1 MKRFT
6 NINAND
12 ILDTLTMIHD
22 ENLDVRT
29 VTMGINLLDCADPD
43 PKVACE
49 KLYEKIVR
57 HAEDL
62 VPVCER
68 ISMEYGIPI
77 VNKRVAVT
85 PIALLLGC
93 APQADPVAYAKAL
106 DRAAD
111 TVGINFIGGYS
122 ALVHKGF
129 AAGDV
134 RLIRSIPQALSETGK
149 VCSSVN
155 IGTTKSGINMDAVA
169 MMGTL
174 FWIRRGAPPTATA
187 SARPSWWCSATRR
200 RITRSWRARFM
211 VWVSRTWSSTSAY
224 PAPARCEA
232 RC

>member
-6 NINAND
+6 SINADD
-12 ILDTLTMIHD
+12 ILETLLMIHD

-29 VTMGINLLDCADPD
+29 VTMGINLLDCADSNSSAACD
-43 PKVACE
+43 KV
-49 KLYEKIVR
+49 YEKIVR
-57 HAEDL
+57 HAENL

-68 ISMEYGIPI
+68 IAMEYGIPI

-85 PIALLLGC
+85 PVALLLAC
-93 APQADPVAYAKAL
+93 APDADPFDYAKAL

-134 RLIRSIPQALSETGK
+134 RLIKSIPQALSETGK

-169 MMGTL
+169 MMGEIILDTAKKNRRSQL
-174 FWIRRGAPPTATA
+174 HRRGEAG
-187 SARPSWWCSATRR
+187 SLLQ
-200 RITRSWRARFM
+200 RA
-211 VWVSRTWSSTSAY
+211 
-224 PAPARCEA
+224 
-232 RC
+232 